1 MRYKVMLTDS
11 NNIFDLDTQ
20 QYSTLFFE
28 NLSQEEMEAMTKI
41 AVNQPAIMM
50 AAIPICEE

>member
-11 NNIFDLDTQ
+11 ENIFDVNIGRDSVIT
-20 QYSTLFFE
+20 FE
-28 NLSQEEMEAMTKI
+28 NLSREETEALEKI
-41 AVNQPAIMM
+41 VVNQPGIMM

>member
-11 NNIFDLDTQ
+11 DNIFDLDTQ

-28 NLSQEEMEAMTKI
+28 NMSQEEMEAMTKI
-41 AVNQPAIMM
+41 VVNQPGIMM

>member
-11 NNIFDLDTQ
+11 ENIFDVNIGRDSVITFD
-20 QYSTLFFE
+20 S
-28 NLSQEEMEAMTKI
+28 LSREETEALEKI
-41 AVNQPAIMM
+41 AVNQPGIMM

>member
-11 NNIFDLDTQ
+11 ENIFDVNMGRDSVIT
-20 QYSTLFFE
+20 FE
-28 NLSQEEMEAMTKI
+28 NLSREETEALEKI
-41 AVNQPAIMM
+41 VVNQPGIMM